1 MNNTTT
7 ATIHWKPEGTPVAT
21 HYDDV
26 YFSVDNGL
34 AESRYVFIE
43 QNQLL
48 QRWSQHLSS
57 HYVIAETGFG
67 TGLNFLAT
75 WQHYQQHCQQQP
87 NTPVKRLHFIS
98 FEKHP
103 LSLGDLKQALQAWS
117 ELLPFSEQLLEYYP
131 QIMTAGCHRLLFESP
146 IPICLDLWIGDVHDN
161 LPELVTPSQGLVDSW
176 YLDGFAPSKN
186 PDMWSP
192 QLFEQMAR
200 LSKPQASVATFT
212 AAGFV
217 RRGLNEVGFAMQKGK
232 GFGRKRDM
240 LVGHYQGE
248 PQAKDLLTRLYQRQ
262 AMRSGEDLAIIGAG
276 IAGVSLAYAMV
287 KRGVKVSLY
296 EKNKAA
302 ALEASGNRQG
312 AVYPLLSPTQQPL
325 TEFFQHAFNYHHQLM
340 LQLKH
345 QQREVEHQFCGLLQL
360 AYNEKSQ
367 KKHRKVTEAGY
378 PSELV
383 HAVNAEQASELAG
396 LSLSS
401 EALHYPKAGWV
412 DAQQCVQT
420 ILDAALATGLLEV
433 HYQHELID
441 YQQHESYCRLIF
453 TGHEKHH
460 HNVAFCQAHHLLN
473 LTQAA
478 QLPLSPVRGQ
488 VSHIKSNPS
497 LAKLR
502 KVLCYEG
509 YLTPAYQQ
517 QHCIGASYLR
527 NQVDLELRTQETE
540 SNLAALR
547 HCQPQAWNQHLEC
560 AEVAGRVAIRCAVR
574 DHLPLLGQLPDLNRL
589 LGDDYQNNWQTADS
603 PVHSRSFLA
612 VGFGSRGICSAPFA
626 TELLAAQLCGEP
638 LPLKASTLRSVHPQR
653 FWNRRLL
660 KGRPMS

>member
-1 MNNTTT
+1 
-7 ATIHWKPEGTPVAT
+7 
-21 HYDDV
+21 
-26 YFSVDNGL
+26 
-34 AESRYVFIE
+34 
-43 QNQLL
+43 
-48 QRWSQHLSS
+48 
-57 HYVIAETGFG
+57 
-67 TGLNFLAT
+67 
-75 WQHYQQHCQQQP
+75 
-87 NTPVKRLHFIS
+87 
-98 FEKHP
+98 
-103 LSLGDLKQALQAWS
+103 
-117 ELLPFSEQLLEYYP
+117 
-131 QIMTAGCHRLLFESP
+131 
-146 IPICLDLWIGDVHDN
+146 
-161 LPELVTPSQGLVDSW
+161 
-176 YLDGFAPSKN
+176 
-186 PDMWSP
+186 
-192 QLFEQMAR
+192 
-200 LSKPQASVATFT
+200 
-212 AAGFV
+212 
-217 RRGLNEVGFAMQKGK
+217 
-232 GFGRKRDM
+232 
-240 LVGHYQGE
+240 
-248 PQAKDLLTRLYQRQ
+248 
-262 AMRSGEDLAIIGAG
+262 
-276 IAGVSLAYAMV
+276 
-287 KRGVKVSLY
+287 
-296 EKNKAA
+296 
-302 ALEASGNRQG
+302 
-312 AVYPLLSPTQQPL
+312 
-325 TEFFQHAFNYHHQLM
+325 M